1 MDASNDRHQ
10 RGGGHCYALPVS
22 EQVVSPSDG
31 EAPKDTSGEERVAK
45 NGAQAHSDGPGPNGN
60 GASAEG
66 RADAEAPRREVPQAS
81 EAVASEAQR
90 SELPGEAAAHEA
102 AAQEPAAQ
110 EPGHDAAVHEVG
122 PSEVVASDEGVPAPS
137 RFEDHVQSGRAAL
150 SAAVSSAARTVQRT
164 AADVASA
171 QHTENAAWKQT
182 EDEADLPDLKAPAE
196 GGDPLFDLAVRLDR
210 EASFHRTLAVRALR
224 PGPGRLLAVVSGS
237 VALVGGTMLALAAGI
252 RAFFGAGIGD
262 APGADAAAL
271 SLLLAVSA
279 GVGLLMESEQ
289 RRRAQAALGRAE
301 LAERRLERIAAIL
314 ALKEHDTKRFGEAL
328 TRLEREPTR

>member
-1 MDASNDRHQ
+1 
-10 RGGGHCYALPVS
+10 VS

-66 RADAEAPRREVPQAS
+66 RADGEAARREVPQAS
-81 EAVASEAQR
+81 EAVASEVQR

-102 AAQEPAAQ
+102 AAQ

-122 PSEVVASDEGVPAPS
+122 PSEVVTSDEGVPAPS

-289 RRRAQAALGRAE
+289 RRRAQTALGRAE